1 MTNIFRDSEAM
12 LDELNAELNNSI
24 FLDGGLRLDLAYECC
39 DLSIAHGV
47 AILQLLKTNQD
58 ISALALFRIQ
68 FESVVRAYWLLMVA
82 SNLEI
87 QKFEIQSA
95 DELLQNVKL
104 PTAAEM
110 IVKLENVIEINH
122 IVEMFKEFK
131 LYSLKHL
138 HSIVHSGRNSL
149 IQKRIGLADSQRL
162 VIVKQVNGFI
172 LMAAQIL
179 LRHAGKEKWIHSLH
193 AKYRDCFQMQD
204 DITLEEKQKIDAMYK
219 SHD

>member
-1 MTNIFRDSEAM
+1 M
-12 LDELNAELNNSI
+12 LDELNTELNNSI

-104 PTAAEM
+104 PTAAGM
-110 IVKLENVIEINH
+110 IAELENVAEINH

-131 LYSLKHL
+131 FYSLKYL

-149 IQKRIGLADSQRL
+149 LQKRIGLADSQRL

-172 LMAAQIL
+172 MMAAQIL
-179 LRHAGKEKWIHSLH
+179 LRHADKEKYIHHINEKFRS
-193 AKYRDCFQMQD
+193 CFQMQC
-204 DITLEEKQKIDAMYK
+204 DITAE
-219 SHD
+219 

>member
-1 MTNIFRDSEAM
+1 MTNIFRDSDAM

-24 FLDGGLRLDLAYECC
+24 FLDSGLRLDLAYECC
-39 DLSIAHGV
+39 DLSIVHGV

-58 ISALALFRIQ
+58 RSALALFRIQ

-131 LYSLKHL
+131 FYSLKHL

-172 LMAAQIL
+172 LIAAQIL

-193 AKYRDCFQMQD
+193 VKYRDCFLMQE
-204 DITLEEKQKIDAMYK
+204 DISVEDKQRIDAMYNR
-219 SHD
+219 